1 MTGSDQPDWS
11 EIRRF
16 YLDGEFAIAAI
27 AERHG
32 VSAQRITRRAQR
44 ERWPPRPPRRRT
56 SATSKP
62 RGKSDAKSATPSPS
76 DPAATAPRP
85 KSRPKRPTVATGSTA
100 RSFRARRALVRR
112 LYTAIDTKLQQMERR
127 MAHDMATEQGSSDTT
142 AADHE
147 RDTRAIG
154 ALIANLSRVTE
165 IEAELE
171 RIPGTAAVPAAQ
183 QGARD
188 AEHQLA
194 DEAERFRREVAERL
208 ARLVRPS

>member
-1 MTGSDQPDWS
+1 MTGPDQPDWS
-11 EIRRF
+11 EIRRL
-16 YLDGEFAIAAI
+16 YLNGKLAIAGI

-32 VSAQRITRRAQR
+32 VSAQRIARRAKR
-44 ERWPPRPPRRRT
+44 ERWPPRRPRHSDGRP
-56 SATSKP
+56 SKQPDKPADKPYATRVAAP
-62 RGKSDAKSATPSPS
+62 ATKASP
-76 DPAATAPRP
+76 P
-85 KSRPKRPTVATGSTA
+85 KSRSKRPAAATGSTA
-100 RSFRARRALVRR
+100 RSLKARRTLVRR

-127 MAHDMATEQGSSDTT
+127 MAHDMATEQGSADTT

-165 IEAELE
+165 IEADLE
-171 RIPGTAAVPAAQ
+171 RIPGTAAAPIDQ
-183 QGARD
+183 Q

-208 ARLVRPS
+208 ERLVRPA

>member
-11 EIRRF
+11 EIRRL
-16 YLDGEFAIAAI
+16 YLNGRLAIARV

-32 VSAQRITRRAQR
+32 VSAQSIGRRAKR
-44 ERWPPRPPRRRT
+44 ERWPPRRPR
-56 SATSKP
+56 
-62 RGKSDAKSATPSPS
+62 PS
-76 DPAATAPRP
+76 DGAPSKSPDKPAAKPPATRATRPVTTASPP
-85 KSRPKRPTVATGSTA
+85 KPRPKRPAAATGATA
-100 RSFRARRALVRR
+100 RSLKARRTLVRR

-127 MAHDMATEQGSSDTT
+127 MAHDMATEQGSADTT

-165 IEAELE
+165 IEADLE
-171 RIPGTAAVPAAQ
+171 RIPGTAAAADQQAAQ
-183 QGARD
+183 R

-194 DEAERFRREVAERL
+194 DEAERFRRDVAERL
-208 ARLVRPS
+208 ARLVRPA

>member
-1 MTGSDQPDWS
+1 MTGPDQPDWS
-11 EIRRF
+11 EIRRL
-16 YLDGEFAIAAI
+16 YLNGKLAIAGI

-32 VSAQRITRRAQR
+32 VSAQRIARRAKR
-44 ERWPPRPPRRRT
+44 ERWPPRRPRHSDGRP
-56 SATSKP
+56 SKQSDKPADKPYAT
-62 RGKSDAKSATPSPS
+62 RVAA
-76 DPAATAPRP
+76 PAAKASPP
-85 KSRPKRPTVATGSTA
+85 KSRSKRPAAATGSTA
-100 RSFRARRALVRR
+100 RSLKARRTLVRR

-127 MAHDMATEQGSSDTT
+127 MAHDMATEQGSADTT

-165 IEAELE
+165 IEADLE
-171 RIPGTAAVPAAQ
+171 RIPGTAAAPIDQ
-183 QGARD
+183 Q

-208 ARLVRPS
+208 ERLVRPA

>member
-11 EIRRF
+11 EIRRL
-16 YLDGEFAIAAI
+16 YLDGKLAIAGI

-44 ERWPPRPPRRRT
+44 ERWPPRPPRHRNDAPST
-56 SATSKP
+56 P
-62 RGKSDAKSATPSPS
+62 RGKLATKRASTRASNSA
-76 DPAATAPRP
+76 PAAPPP
-85 KSRPKRPTVATGSTA
+85 KSRSKRPGAATISTT
-100 RSFRARRALVRR
+100 RTLRARRALVRR

-127 MAHDMATEQGSSDTT
+127 MAHDMATEQGSADTT

-165 IEAELE
+165 IEADLE
-171 RIPGTAAVPAAQ
+171 RTPGTAAVPADRQAAQ
-183 QGARD
+183 Q

-208 ARLVRPS
+208 ARLVRPA

>member
-1 MTGSDQPDWS
+1 MTGPDQPDWS
-11 EIRRF
+11 EIRRL
-16 YLDGEFAIAAI
+16 YLNGKLAIAGI

-32 VSAQRITRRAQR
+32 VSAQRIARRAKR
-44 ERWPPRPPRRRT
+44 ERWPPRRPRRSDGRP
-56 SATSKP
+56 SKQSDKPADKPYAIRVAAPATK
-62 RGKSDAKSATPSPS
+62 ASP
-76 DPAATAPRP
+76 P
-85 KSRPKRPTVATGSTA
+85 KSRSKRPAAATGSTA
-100 RSFRARRALVRR
+100 RSLKARRTLVRR

-127 MAHDMATEQGSSDTT
+127 MAHDMATEQGSADTT

-165 IEAELE
+165 IEADLE
-171 RIPGTAAVPAAQ
+171 RIPGTAAAPIDQ
-183 QGARD
+183 Q

-208 ARLVRPS
+208 ERLVRPA